1 MAKPLDER
9 IAAAMSEGARAAT
22 VSGLIDEVAA
32 EIEAA
37 QAEHDRL
44 DALSKSAIASESEA
58 DKAADDACKLARK
71 VIRLTAKR
79 DQLQARHDEL
89 LNSDRRRRA
98 IEEHA
103 AAKERRD
110 RLVVDLR
117 TDGARIIAELV
128 ALVERIKASDDEC
141 AAINRTQAYGLEWLD
156 TAEAEA
162 RGCTP
167 IFRRG
172 GVAPIPRL
180 VNMKIPTFDA
190 SSTSDLAWPRPNRSL
205 AQLQEMETATRQ
217 RVAAQ
222 REAEAARWK
231 RYLVEPPLK
240 SGTMVSVEH
249 QRGTVGIYREPKILT
264 LSPELADAARDKGCL
279 VRFAADNE
287 SVGLPSAVAV
297 I

>member
-9 IAAAMSEGARAAT
+9 IAAAMGEGARAAT
-22 VSGLIDEVAA
+22 VSGLVDEVVAA
-32 EIEAA
+32 IDAA

-44 DALSKSAIASESEA
+44 DAFSKSATASESEA
-58 DKAADDACKLARK
+58 DKAADDASKLARK

-79 DQLQARHDEL
+79 DQLQARHEEL

-103 AAKERRD
+103 AAKDRREK
-110 RLVVDLR
+110 LVVDLR
-117 TDGARIIAELV
+117 TDGARIIGELV

-141 AAINRTQAYGLEWLD
+141 AAINKAHSYGLEWLD

-162 RGCTP
+162 RGCSP
-167 IFRRG
+167 IFMRG
-172 GVAPIPRL
+172 GVSPIPRL

-190 SSTSDLAWPRPNRSL
+190 TDTSELAWPRPDRPL
-205 AQLQEMETATRQ
+205 ARLQEMESATR
-217 RVAAQ
+217 RNAAAK

-240 SGTMVSVEH
+240 SATMVSVEH
-249 QRGTVGIYREPKILT
+249 RTGKAGIYREPKILS
-264 LSPELADAARDKGCL
+264 LSPELAKAAQEKGCQ
-279 VRFAADNE
+279 VRLAADNE
-287 SVGLPSAVAV
+287 SVGLPSAVGV